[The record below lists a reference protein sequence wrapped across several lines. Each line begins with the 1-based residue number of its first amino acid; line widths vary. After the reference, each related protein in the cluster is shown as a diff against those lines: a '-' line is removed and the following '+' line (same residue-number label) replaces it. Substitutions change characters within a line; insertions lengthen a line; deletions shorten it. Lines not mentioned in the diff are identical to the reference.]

1 MLRVAGQRVP
11 KWLMKQ
17 LACTPNVER
26 ITLLGETT
34 ARVAVARPKF
44 SVRIA
49 TEKRFVVRSDAI
61 LTAFLELEA
70 AIRVGSR

>member
-1 MLRVAGQRVP
+1 
-11 KWLMKQ
+11 MKQ

-34 ARVAVARPKF
+34 TRVAVARPTF

-49 TEKRFVVRSDAI
+49 TESASLLRADEKV
-61 LTAFLELEA
+61 TAFLELESA
-70 AIRVGSR
+70 VHAIARRSVIQSI